1 MNLKQSIEEIIKQP
15 DYEPMSVSDF
25 QDALGLNSADSF
37 RDLIKV
43 LVELEQTGLI
53 QRTKTDRYQRKES
66 QKSKQPKLIKGKLSQ
81 NKKGFAFLRPE
92 VEDMD
97 DIFIPPTKI
106 NRAMDGDTV
115 LVEVHQSK
123 GDHKGKVE
131 GEVKTIETHSVTQVV
146 GTYSEARHFGFVLPD
161 DKRIMQDIFIPKGQ
175 NLGAV
180 DGHKVLVQITKYA
193 DGTDNPEGIVS
204 AILGHKNDP
213 GVDILSI
220 IYQHGIEIEFPDNV
234 LAEAEAVP
242 DQIEPSEIS
251 GRHDLRDELT
261 ITIDGADAKDL
272 DDAISVKKLSNGNTQ
287 LTVSIADVSYYVT
300 EGSALNEEAYS
311 RATSVYL
318 VDRVIPMIP
327 HRLSN
332 GICSLNPKVDRLT
345 LSCQMELNE
354 RGEVVKHE
362 IFDSVIHSNY
372 RMTYDEVNEI
382 ITDQNAE
389 TRNKYSEVTPML
401 DLAQDLS
408 QRLVD
413 MRRRRGEIDF
423 DIDEAK
429 VLVNEEGIPT
439 DVQLRKRGEGERLI
453 ESFML
458 AANETI
464 AEHFD
469 RLEVP
474 FIYRVHEQP
483 KSERLR
489 QFFDFVTNFG
499 LMIKGTGEDIHPSTL
514 QKIQQEVEGQ
524 PEQMVIS
531 TMMLRSMQQARY
543 DDVNL
548 GHFGLSAE
556 YYTHFTSP
564 IRRYPDLIVHRLI
577 RKYIVEQSMNRKEKN
592 KWEEA
597 LPEIAEH
604 TSQRERRA
612 IEAERD
618 TDELKKAEYMVQHIG
633 EEFEGIISSVANFGM
648 FIELPNT
655 IEGMVHVSNM
665 TDDYYHFDE
674 RQMAMIGERQ
684 AKVFRIGDP
693 VEIKVIN
700 VDVDERMI
708 DFQIVG
714 MPLPKNERGQRPSRG
729 KTIQANPRGKS
740 SDKSKDDRN
749 STGNRT
755 KQKQRKGKN
764 KRNNGKQ
771 EQGNTKHKPFYKDK
785 NVKNKARKKK
795 K

>member
-577 RKYIVEQSMNRKEKN
+577 RKYIVEQSMDRKEKN

-684 AKVFRIGDP
+684 SKVFRIGDP

>member
-327 HRLSN
+327 YRLSN

-577 RKYIVEQSMNRKEKN
+577 RKYIVEQSMDRKEKN

>member
-66 QKSKQPKLIKGKLSQ
+66 KKSKQSKLIQGTLSQ

-92 VEDMD
+92 DDEMD
-97 DIFIPPTKI
+97 DVFIPPTKI

-115 LVEVHQSK
+115 LVELQNSK
-123 GDHKGKVE
+123 GEHKGKLE
-131 GEVKTIETHSVTQVV
+131 GEVKSIEKHSVTQVV

-161 DKRIMQDIFIPKGQ
+161 DKRIMQDVFIPKGH
-175 NLGAV
+175 NLGAI

-193 DGTDNPEGIVS
+193 DGTDNPEGKVS

-220 IYQHGIEIEFPDNV
+220 IYQHGIEIEFPDKV
-234 LAEAEAVP
+234 LEEAEAVP
-242 DQIEPSEIS
+242 DEIKPSEIE
-251 GRHDLRDELT
+251 GRRDLRNELT

-272 DDAISVKKLSNGNTQ
+272 DDAISVKKLDNGHTQ

-300 EGSALNEEAYS
+300 EGSALNEEAYD

-332 GICSLNPKVDRLT
+332 GICSLNPQVDRLT
-345 LSCQMELNE
+345 LSCQMELDE
-354 RGEVVKHE
+354 RGHVVNHE

-382 ITDQNAE
+382 ITDQNE
-389 TRNKYSEVTPML
+389 DTRKQYNEVTPML
-401 DLAQDLS
+401 DLAKDLS
-408 QRLVD
+408 ERLIN
-413 MRRRRGEIDF
+413 MRKRRGEIDF
-423 DIDEAK
+423 DISEAK
-429 VLVNEEGIPT
+429 VLVNDEGIPT
-439 DVQLRKRGEGERLI
+439 DVELRKRGEGERLI

-469 RLEVP
+469 RLNVP

-489 QFFDFVTNFG
+489 QFFDFITNFG
-499 LMIKGTGEDIHPSTL
+499 LMIKGTGEEVHPSTL

-556 YYTHFTSP
+556 HYTHFTSP

-577 RKYIVEQSMNRKEKN
+577 RKYLIDKTMDDKTLN

-597 LPEIAEH
+597 LPEIADH

-633 EEFEGIISSVANFGM
+633 EEYEGIISSVANFGM

-655 IEGMVHVSNM
+655 IEGMVHVSEM

-693 VEIKVIN
+693 VKIKVVN

-714 MPLPKNERGQRPSRG
+714 MPLPKKERSPRPSRG
-729 KTIQANPRGKS
+729 KTIQAKPRGQS
-740 SDKSKDDRN
+740 LDNSNNDKK
-749 STGNRT
+749 G
-755 KQKQRKGKN
+755 KKKQRKGKN
-764 KRNNGKQ
+764 QRNKNKQ
-771 EQGNTKHKPFYKDK
+771 ASGNTKHKPFYKDK
-785 NVKNKARKKK
+785 KVKNKARKKK

>member
-66 QKSKQPKLIKGKLSQ
+66 KKSKQSKLIQGTLSQ

-92 VEDMD
+92 DDEMD
-97 DIFIPPTKI
+97 DVFIPPTKI

-115 LVEVHQSK
+115 LVELQNSK
-123 GDHKGKVE
+123 GEHKGKLE
-131 GEVKTIETHSVTQVV
+131 GEVKSIEKHSVTQVV

-161 DKRIMQDIFIPKGQ
+161 DKRIMQDVFIPKGH
-175 NLGAV
+175 NLGAI

-193 DGTDNPEGIVS
+193 DGTDNPEGQVS

-220 IYQHGIEIEFPDNV
+220 IYQHGIEIEFPDKV
-234 LAEAEAVP
+234 LEEAEAVP
-242 DQIEPSEIS
+242 DEIKPSEIE
-251 GRHDLRDELT
+251 GRRDLRNELT

-272 DDAISVKKLSNGNTQ
+272 DDAISVKKLDNGHTQ

-300 EGSALNEEAYS
+300 EGSALNEEAYD

-332 GICSLNPKVDRLT
+332 GICSLNPQVDRLT
-345 LSCQMELNE
+345 LSCQMELDE
-354 RGEVVKHE
+354 RGHVVNHE

-372 RMTYDEVNEI
+372 RMTYDNLNEI
-382 ITDQNAE
+382 ITDQNE
-389 TRNKYSEVTPML
+389 DTRKQYNEVTPML
-401 DLAQDLS
+401 DLAKDLS
-408 QRLVD
+408 ERLIN
-413 MRRRRGEIDF
+413 MRKRRGEIDF
-423 DIDEAK
+423 DISEAK
-429 VLVNEEGIPT
+429 VLVNDEGIPT
-439 DVQLRKRGEGERLI
+439 DVELRKRGEGERLI

-469 RLEVP
+469 RLNVP

-489 QFFDFVTNFG
+489 QFFDFITNFG
-499 LMIKGTGEDIHPSTL
+499 LMIKGTGEEVHPSTL

-556 YYTHFTSP
+556 HYTHFTSP

-577 RKYIVEQSMNRKEKN
+577 RKYLIDKTMDDKTLN

-597 LPEIAEH
+597 LPEIADH

-633 EEFEGIISSVANFGM
+633 EEYEGIISSVANFGM

-655 IEGMVHVSNM
+655 IEGMVHVSEM

-693 VEIKVIN
+693 VKIKVVN

-714 MPLPKNERGQRPSRG
+714 MPLPKKERSPRPSRG
-729 KTIQANPRGKS
+729 KTIQAKPRGQS
-740 SDKSKDDRN
+740 LDNSNNDKK
-749 STGNRT
+749 G
-755 KQKQRKGKN
+755 KKKQRKGKN
-764 KRNNGKQ
+764 QRNKNKQ
-771 EQGNTKHKPFYKDK
+771 ASGNTKHKPFYKDK
-785 NVKNKARKKK
+785 KVKNKARKKK

>member
-53 QRTKTDRYQRKES
+53 QRTKTDRYQRKGS
-66 QKSKQPKLIKGKLSQ
+66 KKSKQSELIRGTLSQ

-92 VEDMD
+92 DGDTD

-115 LVEVHQSK
+115 LVELQHSK
-123 GDHKGKVE
+123 GEYKGKLE
-131 GEVKTIETHSVTQVV
+131 GEVKSIEKHSVTQVV

-161 DKRIMQDIFIPKGQ
+161 DKRIMQDVFIPKGH

-193 DGTDNPEGIVS
+193 DGTDNPEGQVS

-220 IYQHGIEIEFPDNV
+220 IYQHGIEIEFPDKV
-234 LAEAEAVP
+234 LEEAEAVP
-242 DQIEPSEIS
+242 DEIKPSEIE
-251 GRHDLRDELT
+251 GRRDLRDELT

-272 DDAISVKKLSNGNTQ
+272 DDAISVKKLENGHTQ

-300 EGSALNEEAYS
+300 EGSALNEEAYD

-332 GICSLNPKVDRLT
+332 GICSLNPNVDRLT
-345 LSCQMELNE
+345 LSCQMELDE
-354 RGEVVKHE
+354 RGDVVNHE

-382 ITDQNAE
+382 ITDQNKE
-389 TRNKYSEVTPML
+389 TRDKYNEVTPML
-401 DLAQDLS
+401 DLAKDLS
-408 QRLVD
+408 ERLIN
-413 MRRRRGEIDF
+413 MRKRRGEIDF
-423 DIDEAK
+423 DISEAK

-439 DVQLRKRGEGERLI
+439 DVELRERGEGERLI

-469 RLEVP
+469 RLDVP

-489 QFFDFVTNFG
+489 QFFDFITNFG
-499 LMIKGTGEDIHPSTL
+499 IMIKGTGEEIHPSTL

-556 YYTHFTSP
+556 HYTHFTSP

-577 RKYIVEQSMNRKEKN
+577 RKYLVDKTMDDKELN
-592 KWEEA
+592 KWEEL
-597 LPEIAEH
+597 LPEIADH

-633 EEFEGIISSVANFGM
+633 EEYEGIISSVANFGM

-655 IEGMVHVSNM
+655 IEGMVHVSDM
-665 TDDYYHFDE
+665 TDDYYNFDE

-693 VEIKVIN
+693 VNIKVVN

-714 MPLPKNERGQRPSRG
+714 MPLPRKERSQRPSRG
-729 KTIQANPRGKS
+729 KTIQAKPLGKS
-740 SDKSKDDRN
+740 LDKSNDDKK
-749 STGNRT
+749 G
-755 KQKQRKGKN
+755 KKKQRKGKN
-764 KRNNGKQ
+764 QRNKNKQ
-771 EQGNTKHKPFYKDK
+771 ASGNTKHKPFYKDK
-785 NVKNKARKKK
+785 KVKNKARKKK

>member
-234 LAEAEAVP
+234 LSEAEAVP

-577 RKYIVEQSMNRKEKN
+577 RKYIVEQSMDRKEKN

>member
-242 DQIEPSEIS
+242 DRIEPSEIS

-577 RKYIVEQSMNRKEKN
+577 RKYIVEQSMDRKEKN

>member
-242 DQIEPSEIS
+242 DYIEPSEIS

-577 RKYIVEQSMNRKEKN
+577 RKYIVEQSMDRKEKN

>member
-53 QRTKTDRYQRKES
+53 QRTKTDRYQRKGS
-66 QKSKQPKLIKGKLSQ
+66 KKSKQSELIRGTLSQ

-92 VEDMD
+92 DGDTD

-115 LVEVHQSK
+115 LVELQHSK
-123 GDHKGKVE
+123 GEYKGKFE
-131 GEVKTIETHSVTQVV
+131 GEVKSIEKHSVTQVV

-161 DKRIMQDIFIPKGQ
+161 DKRIMQDVFIPKGH

-193 DGTDNPEGIVS
+193 DGTDNPEGQVS

-220 IYQHGIEIEFPDNV
+220 IYQHGIEIEFPDKV
-234 LAEAEAVP
+234 LEEAEAVP
-242 DQIEPSEIS
+242 DEIKPSEIE
-251 GRHDLRDELT
+251 GRRDLRDELT

-272 DDAISVKKLSNGNTQ
+272 DDAISVKKLENGHTQ

-300 EGSALNEEAYS
+300 EGSALNEEAYD

-332 GICSLNPKVDRLT
+332 GICSLNPNVDRLT
-345 LSCQMELNE
+345 LSCQMELDE
-354 RGEVVKHE
+354 RGDVVNHE

-382 ITDQNAE
+382 ITDQNKE
-389 TRNKYSEVTPML
+389 TRDKYNEVTPML
-401 DLAQDLS
+401 DLAKDLS
-408 QRLVD
+408 ERLIN
-413 MRRRRGEIDF
+413 MRKRRGEIDF
-423 DIDEAK
+423 DISEAK
-429 VLVNEEGIPT
+429 VLVNVEGIPT
-439 DVQLRKRGEGERLI
+439 DVELRERGEGERLI

-469 RLEVP
+469 RLDVP

-489 QFFDFVTNFG
+489 QFFDFITNFG
-499 LMIKGTGEDIHPSTL
+499 IMIKGTGEEIHPSTL

-556 YYTHFTSP
+556 HYTHFTSP

-577 RKYIVEQSMNRKEKN
+577 RKYLVDKTMDDKELN
-592 KWEEA
+592 KWEEL
-597 LPEIAEH
+597 LPEIADH

-633 EEFEGIISSVANFGM
+633 EEYEGIISSVANFGM

-655 IEGMVHVSNM
+655 IEGMVHVSDM
-665 TDDYYHFDE
+665 TDDYYNFDE

-693 VEIKVIN
+693 VNIKVVN

-714 MPLPKNERGQRPSRG
+714 MPLPRKERSQRPSRG
-729 KTIQANPRGKS
+729 KTIQAKPLGKS
-740 SDKSKDDRN
+740 LDKSNDDKK
-749 STGNRT
+749 G
-755 KQKQRKGKN
+755 KKKQRKGKN
-764 KRNNGKQ
+764 QRNKNKQ
-771 EQGNTKHKPFYKDK
+771 ASGNTKHKPFYKDK
-785 NVKNKARKKK
+785 KVKNKARKKK

>member
-234 LAEAEAVP
+234 LAEAVAVP

-577 RKYIVEQSMNRKEKN
+577 RKYIVEQSMDRKEKN

>member
-53 QRTKTDRYQRKES
+53 QRTKTDRYQRKGS
-66 QKSKQPKLIKGKLSQ
+66 KKSKQSELIRGTLSQ

-92 VEDMD
+92 DGDTD
-97 DIFIPPTKI
+97 DIFIPPSKI

-115 LVEVHQSK
+115 LVELQHSK
-123 GDHKGKVE
+123 GEHKGKLE
-131 GEVKTIETHSVTQVV
+131 GEVKSIEKHSVTQVV

-161 DKRIMQDIFIPKGQ
+161 DKRIMQDVFIPKGH

-193 DGTDNPEGIVS
+193 DGTDNPEGQVS

-220 IYQHGIEIEFPDNV
+220 IYQHGIEIEFPDKV
-234 LAEAEAVP
+234 LEEAEAVP
-242 DQIEPSEIS
+242 DEIKPSEIE
-251 GRHDLRDELT
+251 GRRDLRDELT

-272 DDAISVKKLSNGNTQ
+272 DDAISVKKLENGHTQ

-300 EGSALNEEAYS
+300 EGSALNEEAYD

-332 GICSLNPKVDRLT
+332 GICSLNPNVDRLT
-345 LSCQMELNE
+345 LSCQMELDE
-354 RGEVVKHE
+354 RGDVVNHE

-382 ITDQNAE
+382 ITDQNKE
-389 TRNKYSEVTPML
+389 TRDKYNEVTPML
-401 DLAQDLS
+401 DLAKDLS
-408 QRLVD
+408 ERLIN
-413 MRRRRGEIDF
+413 MRKRRGEIDF
-423 DIDEAK
+423 DISEAK

-439 DVQLRKRGEGERLI
+439 DVELRERGEGERLI

-469 RLEVP
+469 RLDVP

-489 QFFDFVTNFG
+489 QFFDFITNFG
-499 LMIKGTGEDIHPSTL
+499 IMIKGTGEEIHPSTL

-556 YYTHFTSP
+556 HYTHFTSP

-577 RKYIVEQSMNRKEKN
+577 RKYLVDKTMDDKELN
-592 KWEEA
+592 KWEEL
-597 LPEIAEH
+597 LPEIADH

-633 EEFEGIISSVANFGM
+633 EEYEGIISSVANFGM

-655 IEGMVHVSNM
+655 IEGMVHVSDM
-665 TDDYYHFDE
+665 TDDYYNFDE

-693 VEIKVIN
+693 VNIKVVN

-714 MPLPKNERGQRPSRG
+714 MPLPRKERSQRPSRG
-729 KTIQANPRGKS
+729 KTIQAKPLGKS
-740 SDKSKDDRN
+740 LDKSNDDKK
-749 STGNRT
+749 G
-755 KQKQRKGKN
+755 KKKQRKGKN
-764 KRNNGKQ
+764 QRNKNKQ
-771 EQGNTKHKPFYKDK
+771 ASGNTKHKPFYKDK
-785 NVKNKARKKK
+785 KVKNKARKKK